1 MEEDL
6 ALIFNYNCFLQYNAG
21 GDDELY
27 PSNWKVIVVFCVHM

>member
-6 ALIFNYNCFLQYNAG
+6 ALIFNYYCFLQYNVG

-27 PSNWKVIVVFCVHM
+27 PSNWKVIVVFCVCM